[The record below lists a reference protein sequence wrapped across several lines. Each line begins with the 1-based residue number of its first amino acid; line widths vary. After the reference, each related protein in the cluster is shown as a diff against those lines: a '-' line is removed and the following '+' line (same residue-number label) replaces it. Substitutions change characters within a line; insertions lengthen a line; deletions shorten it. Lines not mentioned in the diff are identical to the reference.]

1 MAKSVAVPFPFR
13 GGSTSIENLL
23 WSLFCWMMSV
33 TFIHFILCKGN
44 KKNATDATLN
54 PKGSQGIMNKAA
66 NGMIFLKESLD
77 ETE

>member
-1 MAKSVAVPFPFR
+1 
-13 GGSTSIENLL
+13 
-23 WSLFCWMMSV
+23 MMSV

-66 NGMIFLKESLD
+66 NGMIFLNESLD